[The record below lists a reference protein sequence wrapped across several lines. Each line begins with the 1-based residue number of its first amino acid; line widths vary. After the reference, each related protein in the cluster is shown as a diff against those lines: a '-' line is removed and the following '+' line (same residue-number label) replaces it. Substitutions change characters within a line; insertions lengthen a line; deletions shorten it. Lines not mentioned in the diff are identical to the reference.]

1 MPPAIVTS
9 TESTLLHVADVRVT
23 GAAGQV
29 TDFGETYVAGIKTVS
44 PKTEEDEGEEDDE
57 LPPGATVVVVVVVV
71 NIIFVADCCKFN

>member
-23 GAAGQV
+23 GAAGHV

-44 PKTEEDEGEEDDE
+44 PKIEEDEGEGDDE
-57 LPPGATVVVVVVVV
+57 LPPGAAVVVVVVV